1 MVGPVVS
8 TTFTINEPVDVF
20 PAVSVA
26 EQSTVVEPS
35 GNVEPEAG
43 EHDGAT
49 SPSTRSV
56 AVAEYVTEAPDADVA
71 SAVISDGRLSV
82 GPVVSTTFTI
92 NEPVDVFPAVSVAEQ
107 STVVEP
113 SGNVEPE
120 AGEHDV
126 ATSPST
132 RSVAVAEYVTEAPDA
147 DVASAV
153 ISDGNIIVGALL
165 SNTVTKNVV
174 YSELPELSVAEQS
187 TVVEP
192 SGNVEPEAGEH
203 DVATS
208 PSTRSVAVAEYVT
221 KAPDAVTVPLDK
233 I

>member
-1 MVGPVVS
+1 MDGSVVS

-56 AVAEYVTEAPDADVA
+56 EVAEYVTEAPDADVA

-92 NEPVDVFPAVSVAEQ
+92 NEPVDVFPAVSVAEHIIN
-107 STVVEP
+107 VFP
-113 SGNVEPE
+113 KGNSVPDGTSQFTGTFTSILSLAETLYWAMAPE
-120 AGEHDV
+120 
-126 ATSPST
+126 
-132 RSVAVAEYVTEAPDA
+132 
-147 DVASAV
+147 
-153 ISDGNIIVGALL
+153 
-165 SNTVTKNVV
+165 
-174 YSELPELSVAEQS
+174 
-187 TVVEP
+187 
-192 SGNVEPEAGEH
+192 
-203 DVATS
+203 
-208 PSTRSVAVAEYVT
+208 
-221 KAPDAVTVPLDK
+221 
-233 I
+233 

>member
-82 GPVVSTTFTI
+82 GPVVSTTFTV
-92 NEPVDVFPAVSVAEQ
+92 NEPVDVFPAASEAEQ

-120 AGEHDV
+120 TGKHDGV
-126 ATSPST
+126 MSPST
-132 RSVAVAEYVTEAPDA
+132 ISVAVAEYVTEAPDA

-153 ISDGNIIVGALL
+153 ISDGRLSVGPVV

-174 YSELPELSVAEQS
+174 DSVLP
-187 TVVEP
+187 
-192 SGNVEPEAGEH
+192 
-203 DVATS
+203 
-208 PSTRSVAVAEYVT
+208 
-221 KAPDAVTVPLDK
+221 
-233 I
+233 